1 MSTGSAVELDRVSK
15 RYETPAGVIDA
26 VDAVSLDVE
35 PGASL
40 AISGP
45 SGCGK
50 STLLGLIGGLDAPTA
65 GRISIGGREISTLPG
80 RERDGVRRHE
90 IGFVFQSDN
99 LLPFL
104 TATENVLV
112 QCSLNGD
119 EDALD
124 RARALLAQLGLA
136 AHADAFPDQLSG
148 GQRQRVAVARALVHG
163 PSLIVA
169 DEPTGSLDADNATA
183 VLDLLLEAQRV
194 SGATLV
200 LVTHEP
206 AVASRFDRRIG
217 MRDGRVVD
225 GRETGGDR
233 LPGPPTPEPPR
244 V

>member
-1 MSTGSAVELDRVSK
+1 MITGSAVELDRVSK
-15 RYETPAGVIDA
+15 RYETPAGVIEA
-26 VDAVSLDVE
+26 VDAVSLDVA

-65 GRISIGGREISTLPG
+65 GRVSIGGREISTLPG

-112 QCSLNGD
+112 QCSLNDD
-119 EDALD
+119 EDDLD

-136 AHADAFPDQLSG
+136 AHTDAFPDQLSG

-183 VLDLLLEAQRV
+183 VLDMLLEAQRA

-206 AVASRFDRRIG
+206 TVASRFDRRIG

-225 GRETGGDR
+225 GPEPGGAR
-233 LPGPPTPEPPR
+233 LPEPPTPEPPR

>member
-1 MSTGSAVELDRVSK
+1 VNAGAAVELHRVSK

-26 VDAVSLDVE
+26 VDEVSLAVA

-40 AISGP
+40 AITGP

-50 STLLGLIGGLDAPTA
+50 STLLGLIGGLDSPTA
-65 GRISIGGREISTLPG
+65 GIVEVGGREISALPE
-80 RERDGVRRHE
+80 RERDGFRRHE

-112 QCSLNGD
+112 QCSLNDD
-119 EDALD
+119 EHAPE
-124 RARALLAQLGLA
+124 RSRALLAQLGLA

-169 DEPTGSLDADNATA
+169 DEPTGSLDADNAVA
-183 VLDLLLEAQRV
+183 VLDLLLEAQRAA
-194 SGATLV
+194 GTTLV

-206 AVASRFDRRIG
+206 AVADRLDRTMG
-217 MRDGRVVD
+217 MRDGRA
-225 GRETGGDR
+225 
-233 LPGPPTPEPPR
+233 
-244 V
+244 